1 MAAKYLIQHSETAG
15 YSKKQPNSLFK
26 ESSTYR
32 QRKVGRPSNL
42 NESVVAAIRLLHQ
55 LGVGKRKIAKKL
67 SVGVGSVMAVL

>member
-1 MAAKYLIQHSETAG
+1 MADGLATKCAEGVKVLPKNL
-15 YSKKQPNSLFK
+15 SKQSAAIGK
-26 ESSTYR
+26 
-32 QRKVGRPSNL
+32 RKVGRPSNL